1 MVEPLNRIV
10 MEITQE
16 TKLTDLLDRH
26 PWLMDEMVKVN
37 AKFKMLGTP
46 VGKIMMGKASI
57 AEMSKRSGMEVGTL
71 ISRISELIINHTTQ
85 KERNQS

>member
-1 MVEPLNRIV
+1 